1 MTEFRSLFHSELNQL
16 EVLLLDMSELAE
28 VQINNAVEALLQ
40 GDAELAHRVVLGDR
54 EIDRLYVEV
63 ERRWHEVMARQ
74 TPVASDLRL
83 MSLILQA
90 GHSLE
95 RMGDQASNI
104 AKIVEATAG
113 LPTNRTIL
121 LHIRE
126 MRSIVVPMV
135 ETAMEALVKR
145 DLNLALRL
153 PELDDPA
160 DWLNRN
166 MWKEGAAWTCCT
178 FCPSESTSVLR
189 IKPTSSLS
197 NRKPGSPFPTRGR
210 IVRAPVCGER
220 RRSLTQSRPSIS
232 DVREHPADS
241 RSAPSDGPTCPRTR
255 RRRRRSVT
263 ASRPT
268 TR

>member
-40 GDAELAHRVVLGDR
+40 GDAELAHSVVVGDR

-104 AKIVEATAG
+104 AKIVEATST

-166 MWKEGAAWTCCT
+166 MWKEVAACA
-178 FCPSESTSVLR
+178 
-189 IKPTSSLS
+189 S
-197 NRKPGSPFPTRGR
+197 NPEMLEWAVHMMLVSRALERVGDRAVDIGEQVAFLLTGEQHEFPEGWVPARGS
-210 IVRAPVCGER
+210 A
-220 RRSLTQSRPSIS
+220 
-232 DVREHPADS
+232 
-241 RSAPSDGPTCPRTR
+241 
-255 RRRRRSVT
+255 
-263 ASRPT
+263 
-268 TR
+268 

>member
-28 VQINNAVEALLQ
+28 DQIDNAVEALLQ

-104 AKIVEATAG
+104 AKIVEATSS
-113 LPTNRTIL
+113 LPANRTIL

-166 MWKEGAAWTCCT
+166 MWKEVAACA
-178 FCPSESTSVLR
+178 
-189 IKPTSSLS
+189 S
-197 NRKPGSPFPTRGR
+197 NPEMLEWAIHMMLVSRALERVGDRAVDIGEQVAFLLTGEQHEFPEGWIPAPG
-210 IVRAPVCGER
+210 
-220 RRSLTQSRPSIS
+220 
-232 DVREHPADS
+232 PA
-241 RSAPSDGPTCPRTR
+241 
-255 RRRRRSVT
+255 
-263 ASRPT
+263 
-268 TR
+268 

>member
-1 MTEFRSLFHSELNQL
+1 MTEVRSQFHAELNQL

-28 VQINNAVEALLQ
+28 DQINNAVEALLQ
-40 GDAELAHRVVLGDR
+40 GDAELAHRVVLQDR
-54 EIDRLYVEV
+54 EIDRLYLEV

-104 AKIVEATAG
+104 AKIVEATST
-113 LPTNRTIL
+113 LPANRTIL

-166 MWKEGAAWTCCT
+166 MWKEVAACA
-178 FCPSESTSVLR
+178 
-189 IKPTSSLS
+189 S
-197 NRKPGSPFPTRGR
+197 NPEMLEWAIHMMLVSRALERVGDRAVDIGEQVAFLLTGEQHEFPEGWVTAPGS
-210 IVRAPVCGER
+210 V
-220 RRSLTQSRPSIS
+220 
-232 DVREHPADS
+232 
-241 RSAPSDGPTCPRTR
+241 
-255 RRRRRSVT
+255 
-263 ASRPT
+263 
-268 TR
+268 

>member
-1 MTEFRSLFHSELNQL
+1 MTEFRSIFHSELNRL

-40 GDAELAHRVVLGDR
+40 GDAELAHQVVLGDR

-104 AKIVEATAG
+104 AKIVGATST

-166 MWKEGAAWTCCT
+166 MWKEVAACA
-178 FCPSESTSVLR
+178 
-189 IKPTSSLS
+189 S
-197 NRKPGSPFPTRGR
+197 NPEMLEWAVHMMLVSRALERVGDRAVDIGEQVAFLLTGEQHEFPEGWVPARGS
-210 IVRAPVCGER
+210 A
-220 RRSLTQSRPSIS
+220 
-232 DVREHPADS
+232 
-241 RSAPSDGPTCPRTR
+241 
-255 RRRRRSVT
+255 
-263 ASRPT
+263 
-268 TR
+268 

>member
-28 VQINNAVEALLQ
+28 RQINDAVEALLQ
-40 GDAELAHRVVLGDR
+40 GDAELAHQVVLQDL

-83 MSLILQA
+83 MSLVLQA

-104 AKIVEATAG
+104 AKIVEATST
-113 LPTNRTIL
+113 LPANRTIL

-166 MWKEGAAWTCCT
+166 MWKEVAGCA
-178 FCPSESTSVLR
+178 
-189 IKPTSSLS
+189 S
-197 NRKPGSPFPTRGR
+197 NPEMLEWAIHMMLVSRALERVGDRAVDIGEQVAFLLTGEQHEFPEGW
-210 IVRAPVCGER
+210 V
-220 RRSLTQSRPSIS
+220 
-232 DVREHPADS
+232 PAS
-241 RSAPSDGPTCPRTR
+241 G
-255 RRRRRSVT
+255 T
-263 ASRPT
+263 A
-268 TR
+268 

>member
-1 MTEFRSLFHSELNQL
+1 MTEFRSHFHSELNQL

-40 GDAELAHRVVLGDR
+40 GDAELAHQVVLGDR

-104 AKIVEATAG
+104 AKIVEATST

-166 MWKEGAAWTCCT
+166 MWKEVAACA
-178 FCPSESTSVLR
+178 
-189 IKPTSSLS
+189 S
-197 NRKPGSPFPTRGR
+197 NPEMLEWAVHMMLVSRALERVGDRAVDIGEQVAFLLTGEQHEFPEGWVPARGS
-210 IVRAPVCGER
+210 A
-220 RRSLTQSRPSIS
+220 
-232 DVREHPADS
+232 
-241 RSAPSDGPTCPRTR
+241 
-255 RRRRRSVT
+255 
-263 ASRPT
+263 
-268 TR
+268 

>member
-28 VQINNAVEALLQ
+28 DQIDNAVEALLQ

-104 AKIVEATAG
+104 AKIVEATSS
-113 LPTNRTIL
+113 LPANRTIL

-166 MWKEGAAWTCCT
+166 MWKEVAACA
-178 FCPSESTSVLR
+178 
-189 IKPTSSLS
+189 S
-197 NRKPGSPFPTRGR
+197 NPEMLEWAIHMMLVSRALERVGDRAVDIGEQVAFLLTGEQHEFPEGW
-210 IVRAPVCGER
+210 IPAP
-220 RRSLTQSRPSIS
+220 RP
-232 DVREHPADS
+232 A
-241 RSAPSDGPTCPRTR
+241 
-255 RRRRRSVT
+255 
-263 ASRPT
+263 
-268 TR
+268 

>member
-40 GDAELAHRVVLGDR
+40 GDAELAHQVVLGDR
-54 EIDRLYVEV
+54 EIDQLYVEV

-104 AKIVEATAG
+104 AKIVEATST

-166 MWKEGAAWTCCT
+166 MWKEVAACA
-178 FCPSESTSVLR
+178 
-189 IKPTSSLS
+189 S
-197 NRKPGSPFPTRGR
+197 NPEMLEWAVHMMLVSRALERVGDRAVDIGEQVAFLLTGEQHEFPEGWVTAPGS
-210 IVRAPVCGER
+210 V
-220 RRSLTQSRPSIS
+220 
-232 DVREHPADS
+232 
-241 RSAPSDGPTCPRTR
+241 
-255 RRRRRSVT
+255 
-263 ASRPT
+263 
-268 TR
+268 

>member
-28 VQINNAVEALLQ
+28 SQINAAVEALLQ
-40 GDAELAHRVVLGDR
+40 GDAELAHKVVLQDL

-83 MSLILQA
+83 MSLVLQA

-104 AKIVEATAG
+104 AKIVEATST
-113 LPTNRTIL
+113 LPANRTIL

-166 MWKEGAAWTCCT
+166 MWKEVAACA
-178 FCPSESTSVLR
+178 
-189 IKPTSSLS
+189 S
-197 NRKPGSPFPTRGR
+197 NPEMLEWAIHMMLVSRALERVGDRAVDIGEQVAFLLTGEQHEFPEGWVPARG
-210 IVRAPVCGER
+210 PV
-220 RRSLTQSRPSIS
+220 
-232 DVREHPADS
+232 
-241 RSAPSDGPTCPRTR
+241 
-255 RRRRRSVT
+255 
-263 ASRPT
+263 
-268 TR
+268 

>member
-54 EIDRLYVEV
+54 EIDQLYVEV

-104 AKIVEATAG
+104 AKIVEATST

-166 MWKEGAAWTCCT
+166 MWKEVAACA
-178 FCPSESTSVLR
+178 
-189 IKPTSSLS
+189 S
-197 NRKPGSPFPTRGR
+197 NPEMLEWAVHMMLVSRALERVGDRAVDIGEQVAFLLTGEQHEFPEGWVPAPGS
-210 IVRAPVCGER
+210 A
-220 RRSLTQSRPSIS
+220 
-232 DVREHPADS
+232 
-241 RSAPSDGPTCPRTR
+241 
-255 RRRRRSVT
+255 
-263 ASRPT
+263 
-268 TR
+268 

>member
-1 MTEFRSLFHSELNQL
+1 MTEFRSIFHSELNRL

-40 GDAELAHRVVLGDR
+40 GDAELAHQVVVGDR

-104 AKIVEATAG
+104 AKIVEATST

-166 MWKEGAAWTCCT
+166 MWKEVAACA
-178 FCPSESTSVLR
+178 
-189 IKPTSSLS
+189 S
-197 NRKPGSPFPTRGR
+197 NPEMLEWAVHMMLVSRALERVGDRAVDIGEQVAFLLTGEQHEFPEGWVPARGS
-210 IVRAPVCGER
+210 A
-220 RRSLTQSRPSIS
+220 
-232 DVREHPADS
+232 
-241 RSAPSDGPTCPRTR
+241 
-255 RRRRRSVT
+255 
-263 ASRPT
+263 
-268 TR
+268 

>member
-1 MTEFRSLFHSELNQL
+1 MTEFRSVFHSELNQL
-16 EVLLLDMSELAE
+16 EVQLLDMSELAE
-28 VQINNAVEALLQ
+28 NQIHQAVEALLL
-40 GDAELAHRVVLGDR
+40 GDAALAHEVVVNDR
-54 EIDRLYVEV
+54 EIDQLYVDV

-104 AKIVEATAG
+104 AKIVEATST

-126 MRSIVVPMV
+126 MRSIVVPMI

-145 DLNLALRL
+145 NLNLALRL

-166 MWKEGAAWTCCT
+166 MWKEVAACASDPELLEWAIHMMLVSRALERVGDRAVDIGEQVAFLLTGELHEFPEGWVT
-178 FCPSESTSVLR
+178 SSVL
-189 IKPTSSLS
+189 
-197 NRKPGSPFPTRGR
+197 
-210 IVRAPVCGER
+210 
-220 RRSLTQSRPSIS
+220 
-232 DVREHPADS
+232 
-241 RSAPSDGPTCPRTR
+241 
-255 RRRRRSVT
+255 
-263 ASRPT
+263 
-268 TR
+268 

>member
-28 VQINNAVEALLQ
+28 EQINNAVEALLQ
-40 GDAELAHRVVLGDR
+40 GDAELAHRVVVGDR
-54 EIDRLYVEV
+54 EIDRLYLEV

-104 AKIVEATAG
+104 AKIVEATST
-113 LPTNRTIL
+113 LPANRTIL

-166 MWKEGAAWTCCT
+166 MWKEVAACASNPEMLEWAIQMMLVSRALERVGDRAVDIGEQVAFLLTGEQHE
-178 FCPSESTSVLR
+178 FPEGW
-189 IKPTSSLS
+189 IPT
-197 NRKPGSPFPTRGR
+197 P
-210 IVRAPVCGER
+210 
-220 RRSLTQSRPSIS
+220 RP
-232 DVREHPADS
+232 A
-241 RSAPSDGPTCPRTR
+241 
-255 RRRRRSVT
+255 
-263 ASRPT
+263 
-268 TR
+268 

>member
-1 MTEFRSLFHSELNQL
+1 MTEFRSLFHSELNRL

-28 VQINNAVEALLQ
+28 EQINNAVEALLQ
-40 GDAELAHRVVLGDR
+40 GDAELAHRVVVGDR

-83 MSLILQA
+83 MSLVLQA

-104 AKIVEATAG
+104 AKIVEATST
-113 LPTNRTIL
+113 LPANETIL

-166 MWKEGAAWTCCT
+166 MWKEVAACA
-178 FCPSESTSVLR
+178 
-189 IKPTSSLS
+189 S
-197 NRKPGSPFPTRGR
+197 NPEMLEWAIHMMLVSRALERVGDRAVDIGEQVAFLLTGEQHEFPEGWVPTRGR
-210 IVRAPVCGER
+210 V
-220 RRSLTQSRPSIS
+220 
-232 DVREHPADS
+232 
-241 RSAPSDGPTCPRTR
+241 
-255 RRRRRSVT
+255 
-263 ASRPT
+263 
-268 TR
+268 

>member
-40 GDAELAHRVVLGDR
+40 GDAELAHQVVVGDR

-104 AKIVEATAG
+104 AKIVEATST

-166 MWKEGAAWTCCT
+166 MWKEVAACA
-178 FCPSESTSVLR
+178 
-189 IKPTSSLS
+189 S
-197 NRKPGSPFPTRGR
+197 NPEMLEWAVHMMLVSRALERVGDRAVDIGEQVAFLLTGEQHEFPEGWVPAPGS
-210 IVRAPVCGER
+210 A
-220 RRSLTQSRPSIS
+220 
-232 DVREHPADS
+232 
-241 RSAPSDGPTCPRTR
+241 
-255 RRRRRSVT
+255 
-263 ASRPT
+263 
-268 TR
+268 

>member
-1 MTEFRSLFHSELNQL
+1 MTEFRSIFHSELNRL

-104 AKIVEATAG
+104 AKIVEATST

-166 MWKEGAAWTCCT
+166 MWKEVAACASNPEMLEWAVHMMLVSRALERVGDRAVDIGEQVAFLLTGEQHE
-178 FCPSESTSVLR
+178 FPEGWVPARGSV
-189 IKPTSSLS
+189 
-197 NRKPGSPFPTRGR
+197 
-210 IVRAPVCGER
+210 
-220 RRSLTQSRPSIS
+220 
-232 DVREHPADS
+232 
-241 RSAPSDGPTCPRTR
+241 
-255 RRRRRSVT
+255 
-263 ASRPT
+263 
-268 TR
+268 

>member
-28 VQINNAVEALLQ
+28 EQINNAVEALLQ

-54 EIDRLYVEV
+54 EIDRLYLEV

-104 AKIVEATAG
+104 AKIVEATST
-113 LPTNRTIL
+113 LPANRTIL

-166 MWKEGAAWTCCT
+166 MWKEVAACASNPEMLEWAIQMMLVSRALERVGDRAVDIGEQVAFLLTGEQHE
-178 FCPSESTSVLR
+178 FPEGW
-189 IKPTSSLS
+189 IPT
-197 NRKPGSPFPTRGR
+197 P
-210 IVRAPVCGER
+210 
-220 RRSLTQSRPSIS
+220 RP
-232 DVREHPADS
+232 A
-241 RSAPSDGPTCPRTR
+241 
-255 RRRRRSVT
+255 
-263 ASRPT
+263 
-268 TR
+268 